1 MKKIN
6 EKTYNY
12 SVYSSEVEQLII
24 DHLQDSDKLIY
35 SWGQDEST
43 FWLARRAY
51 SLCLVESNLASFNV
65 IKEFMSF
72 KNINNIKITY
82 DKEDY
87 VNSIKKYPS
96 CIFDVLTISEDLHKE
111 ECFKLALKEAK
122 PGGLIITSS
131 LDLDL
136 LEEFSNKIETY
147 SFFSGRDYV
156 HEETLI
162 IRKK

>member
-12 SVYSSEVEQLII
+12 SVYPSEVEQLII

-35 SWGQDEST
+35 SWGQNDST

-51 SLCLVESNLASFNV
+51 SLCLVEPNLVSFNV

-82 DKEDY
+82 DK
-87 VNSIKKYPS
+87 
-96 CIFDVLTISEDLHKE
+96 
-111 ECFKLALKEAK
+111 
-122 PGGLIITSS
+122 
-131 LDLDL
+131 
-136 LEEFSNKIETY
+136 
-147 SFFSGRDYV
+147 
-156 HEETLI
+156 
-162 IRKK
+162 